1 MKKNNNDI
9 ETATNELR
17 DLVREA
23 ESLLAAKGGEAEEKA
38 AHVSERVS
46 EIVDSGREQLG
57 KAKEVAKEKLTHCD
71 DYVRT
76 HPYHAVGIAAG
87 VGALLGILASS
98 NRRSA

>member
-1 MKKNNNDI
+1 MKNKTNDI
-9 ETATNELR
+9 ESATAELR

-23 ESLLAAKGGEAEEKA
+23 ETLLATKGSEADEKA
-38 AHVSERVS
+38 SHVTERVS
-46 EIVDSGREQLG
+46 ELVDSSREQIG

-76 HPYHAVGIAAG
+76 HPYTAVGIAAG
-87 VGALLGILASS
+87 VGALVGLLASS